1 MLPFVLLLFAAAT
14 RIQLVDEPFD
24 IPAQDWRYVE
34 ELGLHQRV
42 ATLIASFRV
51 QSGGAVRLLLMT
63 RDDMERMS
71 AAKPHEVMN
80 SSGPALSDRLHWT
93 VPQPGD
99 YVLVVDNRANAA
111 PAHVHLS
118 VWLDF
123 PLATGISPQRQLT
136 VILLSFLFFFGVVTW
151 SARKLWKGINR

>member
-1 MLPFVLLLFAAAT
+1 MLPFVLFLFAAAT

-80 SSGPALSDRLHWT
+80 SSAPALTDRLHWT

-118 VWLDF
+118 V
-123 PLATGISPQRQLT
+123 
-136 VILLSFLFFFGVVTW
+136 
-151 SARKLWKGINR
+151 